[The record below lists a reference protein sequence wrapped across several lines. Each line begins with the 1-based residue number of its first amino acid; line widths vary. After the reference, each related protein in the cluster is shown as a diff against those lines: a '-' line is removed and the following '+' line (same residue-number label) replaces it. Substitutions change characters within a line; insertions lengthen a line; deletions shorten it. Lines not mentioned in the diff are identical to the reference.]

1 MESSSEGHD
10 DKHFDFLCP
19 GIKGKEKFFQTL
31 VSQNVHF
38 TNISFFSVWI
48 ITFRG
53 WSEQVKIVHVWLHI
67 IIQFHI
73 RSPRIFAVT
82 TTTSLSTFNTQTLC
96 YSLRRP
102 KTSKP
107 NRPPV
112 LSPRQ
117 RAHNNSREQP
127 CSRGKNPSSR
137 TATASCLETSLERR
151 KRSADWRKTRLCGN
165 QTFDNNPKMQISSNS
180 CKVARLSSPSKFLM
194 RWCRAWRG
202 RLRQQLMV
210 AS

>member
-1 MESSSEGHD
+1 MMTNSLI
-10 DKHFDFLCP
+10 FLCP

-96 YSLRRP
+96 YSQSDPAVPL
-102 KTSKP
+102 
-107 NRPPV
+107 
-112 LSPRQ
+112 
-117 RAHNNSREQP
+117 
-127 CSRGKNPSSR
+127 
-137 TATASCLETSLERR
+137 TACAARR
-151 KRSADWRKTRLCGN
+151 KRMLSARRSNIDNDNDGVDGEINPSNTEEEDYDYGLGN
-165 QTFDNNPKMQISSNS
+165 WGNKL
-180 CKVARLSSPSKFLM
+180 K
-194 RWCRAWRG
+194 
-202 RLRQQLMV
+202 
-210 AS
+210 